1 MPFKLAGEGFPFM
14 TSRLSPIFRAWMLT
28 SLLAAIPACNAQAP
42 DNSQPAASASPTIS
56 WAGHIWRVTNGGMA
70 GVAKGNPA
78 NVSVDSHGY
87 VHLRIVKRDGT
98 YTAAEIFTTDLMGYG
113 TYQWWIQGAIDNM
126 DKSTVLGL
134 FPYGP
139 VHHIGKDAEDE
150 LDIEFSKWNNTL
162 CKGACNADFTF
173 YPATGQIALG
183 PTERDFEIDL
193 KGGTLTTARLV
204 WTPTSV
210 TGTIMS
216 GLQPIGTTANV
227 LKTWTFSPTDPKAR
241 IPQQPMPTGM
251 NLWCFKVLPASNQE
265 VVLRDFQFVPQ

>member
-1 MPFKLAGEGFPFM
+1 M
-14 TSRLSPIFRAWMLT
+14 TPLVAPSVRACLLGA
-28 SLLAAIPACNAQAP
+28 LLAMSSVSIIHAADNNKPVSPP
-42 DNSQPAASASPTIS
+42 DSPTIT
-56 WAGHIWRVTNGGMA
+56 WKGHTWRVTNGGMA

-78 NVSVDSHGY
+78 NVSIDAHGY
-87 VHLRIVKRDGT
+87 VRLRIVKRDGT
-98 YTAAEIFTTDLMGYG
+98 YTASEIFTTDRLGYG
-113 TYQWWIQGAIDNM
+113 TYQWQIQGSIDNM

-139 VHHIGKDAEDE
+139 VHHIGKDAENE

-173 YPATGQIALG
+173 YPATGMVALK
-183 PTERDFEIDL
+183 PTESDFEINL
-193 KGGTLTTARLV
+193 NGGTLTTARLV

-227 LKTWTFSPTDPKAR
+227 LKTWTFAPTDATAR
-241 IPQQPMPTGM
+241 IPQQPIPTGM
-251 NLWCFKVLPASNQE
+251 NLWCFKVLPSSDQE
-265 VVLRDFQFVPQ
+265 VILQDFQFVPQ

>member
-1 MPFKLAGEGFPFM
+1 
-14 TSRLSPIFRAWMLT
+14 
-28 SLLAAIPACNAQAP
+28 
-42 DNSQPAASASPTIS
+42 
-56 WAGHIWRVTNGGMA
+56 MA

-78 NVSVDSHGY
+78 NVSIDSHGY
-87 VHLRIVKRDGT
+87 VHLRIVKRDGV
-98 YTAAEIFTTDLMGYG
+98 YTAAEMFSTDLMGYG
-113 TYQWWIQGAIDNM
+113 TYQWWIQG
-126 DKSTVLGL
+126 KSTIWTRPLCSAF

-139 VHHIGKDAEDE
+139 VRHIGKDAEDE

-183 PTERDFEIDL
+183 PTERDFEINL

-227 LKTWTFSPTDPKAR
+227 LKDVDLHAHRSQGTYSAATHAHRHESLVLQGPSHQRSGSRPAR
-241 IPQQPMPTGM
+241 LSIRPAVNRCQPS
-251 NLWCFKVLPASNQE
+251 CKSASC
-265 VVLRDFQFVPQ
+265 VPRISSRG

>member
-1 MPFKLAGEGFPFM
+1 M
-14 TSRLSPIFRAWMLT
+14 R
-28 SLLAAIPACNAQAP
+28 SLLTLSLRACLLVSLLVAIPACSSQAT
-42 DNSQPAASASPTIS
+42 DNSKTDAPASPTIS
-56 WAGHIWRVTNGGMA
+56 WAGHTWKVTNGGMA

-78 NVSVDSHGY
+78 NVSIDSHGY
-87 VHLRIVKRDGT
+87 VHLRIVKRDGV
-98 YTAAEIFTTDLMGYG
+98 YTAAEMFSTDLMGYG
-113 TYQWWIQGAIDNM
+113 TYQWWIQGKIDDM
-126 DKSTVLGL
+126 DKATVLGL

-139 VHHIGKDAEDE
+139 VRHIGKDAEDE

-173 YPATGQIALG
+173 YPATGEIKLG
-183 PTERDFEIDL
+183 PTERDFEINL
-193 KGGTLTTARLV
+193 KGGKLTTARLV

-227 LKTWTFSPTDPKAR
+227 LKTWTFTPTDPKAR

-251 NLWCFKVLPASNQE
+251 NLWSFKVLPTSDQE

>member
-1 MPFKLAGEGFPFM
+1 MKSA
-14 TSRLSPIFRAWMLT
+14 LSQIINA
-28 SLLAAIPACNAQAP
+28 SLLVALIATVPACNAQAP
-42 DNSQPAASASPTIS
+42 DSSKPAAPTNPTIS
-56 WAGHIWRVTNGGMA
+56 WKGHTWKITNGGMA

-78 NVSVDSHGY
+78 NVFIDRNGY
-87 VHLRIVKRDGT
+87 LHLRIVNRNGT
-98 YTAAEIFTTDLMGYG
+98 YTSAEVFSTDKMGYG
-113 TYQWWIQGAIDNM
+113 TYQWWIQGPVDNM

-139 VHHIGKDAEDE
+139 VARIGRDAEDE

-173 YPATGQIALG
+173 YPSTGNFALG
-183 PTERDFEIDL
+183 PTERDFNINL
-193 KGGTLTTARLV
+193 SGGTLTTARLV

-227 LKTWTFSPTDPKAR
+227 LKTWTFAPSDYNAR
-241 IPQQPMPTGM
+241 IPQQPLPTGM
-251 NLWCFKVLPASNQE
+251 NLWCFKSLPASNQS
-265 VVLRDFQFVPQ
+265 VILRNFQFVPQ

>member
-1 MPFKLAGEGFPFM
+1 M
-14 TSRLSPIFRAWMLT
+14 T
-28 SLLAAIPACNAQAP
+28 SLLGQTIRACLLATLIAAVPAGSAQIGGKGK
-42 DNSQPAASASPTIS
+42 PTPTPPRRILA
-56 WAGHIWRVTNGGMA
+56 WKGLTWKVTDGHMA

-78 NVSVDSHGY
+78 NVFIDRNGY
-87 VHLRIVKRDGT
+87 LHLRIVNRNGS
-98 YTAAEIFTTDLMGYG
+98 YTSAEVFSTNKMGYG

-139 VHHIGKDAEDE
+139 VAGIGKDAEDE

-173 YPATGQIALG
+173 YPATGNKQLG
-183 PTERDFEIDL
+183 PTEKDFAVNL

-210 TGTIMS
+210 TGTVMR
-216 GLQPIGTTANV
+216 GLQPIGATANV
-227 LKTWTFSPTDPKAR
+227 IKTWTFAPPDPKAR

-251 NLWCFKVLPASNQE
+251 NLWCFKVLPASDQE
-265 VVLRDFQFVPQ
+265 VILRNFEFVPQ

>member
-1 MPFKLAGEGFPFM
+1 MR
-14 TSRLSPIFRAWMLT
+14 SILSLTLRACLLV
-28 SLLAAIPACNAQAP
+28 SLIATVPACSAQAP
-42 DNSQPAASASPTIS
+42 DYSQAVAPARPTIS
-56 WAGHIWRVTNGGMA
+56 WKGHTWKVTNGGMA

-78 NVSVDSHGY
+78 NVSIDSHGY
-87 VHLRIVKRDGT
+87 VHLRIVKRNGT
-98 YTAAEIFTTDLMGYG
+98 YTAAEMFTTDLMGYG
-113 TYQWWIQGAIDNM
+113 TYQWWIQGKIDDM

-139 VHHIGKDAEDE
+139 VRHIGKDAEDE

-173 YPATGQIALG
+173 YPATGKVALG
-183 PTERDFEIDL
+183 PKESDFEVNL
-193 KGGTLTTARLV
+193 HGGKLTTARLV

-216 GLQPIGTTANV
+216 GLQPIGTTAHV
-227 LKTWTFSPTDPKAR
+227 LKTWIFAPTDPEAR

-251 NLWCFKVLPASNQE
+251 NLWCFKVLPTSNQQ
-265 VVLRDFQFVPQ
+265 VVLRDFQFVPQK

>member
-1 MPFKLAGEGFPFM
+1 MQSIVDR
-14 TSRLSPIFRAWMLT
+14 TIRAC
-28 SLLAAIPACNAQAP
+28 LLGALVTAVPGCGGAANG
-42 DNSQPAASASPTIS
+42 SGQPATASTNPTLS
-56 WAGHIWRVTNGGMA
+56 WKGHTWNVTNGGMA

-78 NVSVDSHGY
+78 NVSIDQNGY
-87 VHLRIVKRDGT
+87 VHLRIVNSGGT
-98 YTAAEIFTTDLMGYG
+98 YTASEMFSQDNMGYG
-113 TYQWWIQGAIDNM
+113 TYQWWIQGPIDNM

-139 VHHIGKDAEDE
+139 VAGIGKDGENE

-162 CKGACNADFTF
+162 CSGACNADFTF
-173 YPATGQIALG
+173 YPATGNFNLG
-183 PTERDFEIDL
+183 PTEKDFEINL
-193 KGGTLTTARLV
+193 NGGTFTTARLV

-227 LKTWTFSPTDPKAR
+227 LKTWIFAPTDPTAR
-241 IPQQPMPTGM
+241 IPQQPLPTGM

-265 VVLRDFQFVPQ
+265 VVLQDFQFVPQ

>member
-1 MPFKLAGEGFPFM
+1 
-14 TSRLSPIFRAWMLT
+14 
-28 SLLAAIPACNAQAP
+28 
-42 DNSQPAASASPTIS
+42 
-56 WAGHIWRVTNGGMA
+56 MA

-78 NVSVDSHGY
+78 NVFIDKNGY
-87 VHLRIVKRDGT
+87 VHLRIVNGSGV
-98 YTAAEIFTTDLMGYG
+98 YTASEIFSKDKMGYG
-113 TYQWWIQGAIDNM
+113 TYQWWIQGSIDNM

-139 VHHIGKDAEDE
+139 VAGIGKDGENE

-173 YPATGQIALG
+173 YPATGKFSLG
-183 PTERDFEIDL
+183 PTERDFNINL
-193 KGGTLTTARLV
+193 HGGTLTTARLV

-227 LKTWTFSPTDPKAR
+227 LKTWTFAPSDYKAR

-265 VVLRDFQFVPQ
+265 VILQDFQFVPQ

>member
-1 MPFKLAGEGFPFM
+1 M
-14 TSRLSPIFRAWMLT
+14 TSRFSPIIRVW
-28 SLLAAIPACNAQAP
+28 LLGALIAAVPACSAQASDSGKP
-42 DNSQPAASASPTIS
+42 TSAPASPTLS
-56 WAGHIWRVTNGGMA
+56 WKGHTWKVTNGGMA

-78 NVSVDSHGY
+78 NVSIDSHGY
-87 VHLRIVKRDGT
+87 VHLRIVKRDDT
-98 YTAAEIFTTDLMGYG
+98 YTASEIFSTDLMGYG
-113 TYQWWIQGAIDNM
+113 TYQWWIQGSIDNM

-139 VHHIGKDAEDE
+139 VHHIGKDAENE

-173 YPATGQIALG
+173 YPATGNISLG
-183 PTERDFEIDL
+183 PTERDFEINL
-193 KGGTLTTARLV
+193 NGGTLTTARLV

-227 LKTWTFSPTDPKAR
+227 LKTWTFAPPDPKAR

-251 NLWCFKVLPASNQE
+251 NLWCFKVLPASDQE
-265 VVLRDFQFVPQ
+265 VILQDFQFVPQ